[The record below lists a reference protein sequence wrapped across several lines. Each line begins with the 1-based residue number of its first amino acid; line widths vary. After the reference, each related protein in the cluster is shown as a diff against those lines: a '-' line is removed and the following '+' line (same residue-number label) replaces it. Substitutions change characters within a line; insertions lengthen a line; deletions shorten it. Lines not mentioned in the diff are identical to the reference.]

1 MALLSALVKAI
12 ADVEG
17 IDEVQVGWVARHL
30 REAGHITQ
38 AGRGR
43 GAAHMSS
50 SDAANL
56 LIGVNAAS
64 GAKNAAEAV
73 SLYRNLLCGKA
84 NLLRKTQLSDAFA
97 TGQLFGSSL
106 EKLLELAKC
115 DGIKPS
121 ELEKSVFAG
130 SHFFRRVEAGK
141 FEDLVQKHSTEFEN
155 TFSTE
160 ITFTRPYPN
169 VSVLISDNVAADVE
183 GGSILNEDVPI
194 AEVEFWDR
202 TAKWPLS
209 ADRDERIRI
218 SFKTLLT
225 VGTVL
230 TK

>member
-43 GAAHMSS
+43 GAAHMSN

-56 LIGVNAAS
+56 LIGVNAAT

-73 SLYRNLLCGKA
+73 GLYRSLPCGRA
-84 NLLRKTQLSDAFA
+84 NLLKKTKLSDAFKI
-97 TGQLFGSSL
+97 GQDFGRSL
-106 EKLLELAKC
+106 EKLLELASC
-115 DGIKPS
+115 DGSAPS
-121 ELEKSVFAG
+121 ELERSVFAG
-130 SHFFRRVEAGK
+130 SHFFRCIATDQ
-141 FEDLVQKHSTEFEN
+141 FEDLIRRHSSSFAE

-160 ITFTRPYPN
+160 ITFSRPYPN
-169 VSVLISDNVAADVE
+169 VSVLITDNVVRDVE
-183 GGSILNEDVPI
+183 GRSILNEEAPI
-194 AEVEFWDR
+194 SEVEFWNR
-202 TAKWPLS
+202 SAKFPLN

-218 SFKTLLT
+218 SFNTLLT
-225 VGTVL
+225 VGNIL